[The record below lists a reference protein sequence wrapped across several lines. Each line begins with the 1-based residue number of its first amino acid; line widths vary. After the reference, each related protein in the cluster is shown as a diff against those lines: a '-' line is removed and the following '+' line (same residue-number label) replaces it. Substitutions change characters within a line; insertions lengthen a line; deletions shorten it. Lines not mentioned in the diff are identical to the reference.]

1 MIGGYGKMKSIVEL
15 IGGLM
20 LLFGGLSTLGL
31 QGIQAIQA
39 IQATQATWQAIQHST
54 QAHVQTEQA
63 VERRIEQAKTTE
75 EYYDYKEEG
84 ERELWEKMK
93 AYYKDAYYKEVK
105 GGEMNE
111 QFN

>member
-1 MIGGYGKMKSIVEL
+1 
-15 IGGLM
+15 
-20 LLFGGLSTLGL
+20 
-31 QGIQAIQA
+31 
-39 IQATQATWQAIQHST
+39 
-54 QAHVQTEQA
+54 
-63 VERRIEQAKTTE
+63 VERRVEQAKTTE